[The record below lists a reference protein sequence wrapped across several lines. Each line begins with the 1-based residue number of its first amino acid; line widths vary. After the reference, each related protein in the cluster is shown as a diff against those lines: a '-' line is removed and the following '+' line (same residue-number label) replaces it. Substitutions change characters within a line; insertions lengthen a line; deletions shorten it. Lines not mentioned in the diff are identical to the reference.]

1 MLYDACAK
9 LMATLFS
16 TCMTLLL
23 CALANNKKNYQGIT
37 WGDKKTQ

>member
-16 TCMTLLL
+16 TCMALLVMRY
-23 CALANNKKNYQGIT
+23 ASNNKNYQGIT
-37 WGDKKTQ
+37 WVDKKTL